1 MQKQVKLKINE
12 LAIYLKDSIKPPVS
26 YWSDMLLQVGGGLVQ
41 GGLLC
46 LQVLGSVK
54 QNILY

>member
-12 LAIYLKDSIKPPVS
+12 LTIYRKDSINPRPLS
-26 YWSDMLLQVGGGLVQ
+26 EMLLQVGGGLFHR
-41 GGLLC
+41 GLLC
-46 LQVLGSVK
+46 LQVLGSAK